1 MSVSAI
7 TQPHSYMAA
16 YSAVPLKIYSN
27 QWDQQELFKYIVNVV
42 FNTVTITADQSINIG
57 NDVYTLLTTSTPHL
71 FQIGD
76 TVLLDDSINGGQFTG
91 YYIVQK
97 IVSSTQF
104 AIDLIPGVPFAGP
117 GFTCSNVL
125 KWKLAPDLDGY
136 GKIDLSNT
144 LKDFVTQNL
153 TGQNSSY
160 ANAYDGDNTK
170 FCYSIYCGSE
180 QNYTFQFDDNLFVG
194 GNVAFYSSGTTSL
207 TGIPFQIGDVITVVQ
222 DVVEWSYFDNYFGS
236 GGVGFTGSTQHSFL
250 PNQTVTVTGQQTY
263 PFYNGIS
270 TILSVTSNGL
280 VINKPWQGSTPVEG
294 GFVYGNPRPEYNATC
309 TITSIYVD
317 PTYGVVIVTDM
328 PFTTSSVPIP
338 GIIQYADGSIT
349 ENPVELKLTGF
360 CVYNSYIPTTEYS
373 LTAFDPYVIQTRSFT
388 SNNLSTILSGSTQ
401 YRIEPNTRLFPLV
414 HSISPTYVDGTYYR
428 FYQNGTPL
436 GAVFISKPQSTDLD
450 WYAPAGLEQILNT
463 TYTNVS
469 GTFTSYYN
477 NITNYEMYAT
487 ENVAPN
493 TYAPRTN
500 SIYFKL
506 NQDCSM
512 YEIYH
517 LMWKD
522 ANGSFISYPFIYM
535 SRENIEVDRKT
546 YYKQTGT
553 WNNNSFQ
560 YNNTDTGEKN
570 FYVKSRK
577 SFILNSGWLYEF
589 ERELIE
595 DLMQSASVY
604 LQTPDNKL
612 FQAHIEAT
620 DLELFKNINEQLFSY
635 TFNIRTSINE
645 YRF

>member
-1 MSVSAI
+1 
-7 TQPHSYMAA
+7 MAA
-16 YSAVPLKIYSN
+16 YSAVPLKIYST
-27 QWDQQELFKYIVNVV
+27 QWDQQELFKYLVNVV
-42 FNTVTITADQSINIG
+42 FNTVTITTDQSINIG
-57 NDVYTLLTTSTPHL
+57 NDVYTLLTSSTPHL
-71 FQIGD
+71 FSLGD
-76 TVLLDDSINGGQFTG
+76 TVLIDDSINGGQFTG

-117 GFTCSNVL
+117 GFTCSNVI

-144 LKDFVTQNL
+144 LKDFVTQDL
-153 TGQNSSY
+153 TGQSTGY
-160 ANAYDGDNTK
+160 ANSYDGDNTR

-180 QNYTFQFDDNLFVG
+180 QNYTFQFEDNLFVG
-194 GNVAFYSSGTTSL
+194 GNVAFYNSSITGL
-207 TGIPFQIGDVITVVQ
+207 TGIPFQIGDVITVTQ
-222 DVVEWSYFDNYFGS
+222 DVVEWAYNDNYFGA

-250 PNQTVTVTGQQTY
+250 PGQQVTVTGQQTY

-270 TILSVTSNGL
+270 SILSVTTNAL
-280 VINKPWQGSTPVEG
+280 VINKTWQGSTPVEP
-294 GFVYGNPRPEYNATC
+294 GFVYGVPRPEYNNSC

-328 PFTTSSVPIP
+328 PFTTSSVPIS
-338 GIIQYADGSIT
+338 GIIQYSDGAIT

-360 CVYNSYIPTTEYS
+360 CVYNSYVPTTEYS
-373 LTAFDPYVIQTRSFT
+373 LTAFDPYVIQTRSYQQ
-388 SNNLSTILSGSTQ
+388 NNLSTMLGGSDQ
-401 YRIEPNTRLFPLV
+401 YRVEPNTILQILT
-414 HSISPTYVDGTYYR
+414 HSISTTYVDGMFYR
-428 FYQNGTPL
+428 FYSNGTTL
-436 GAVFISKPQSTDLD
+436 GTVFIAKPQSTDLD
-450 WYAPAGLEQILNT
+450 WYSPAGLVQISNSS
-463 TYTNVS
+463 YVNVT
-469 GTFTSYYN
+469 GTFSSYSGN
-477 NITNYEMYAT
+477 VTNYEIFAT

-493 TYAPRTN
+493 TYAQRTN
-500 SIYFKL
+500 EIKFKL
-506 NQDCSM
+506 NTDCSM

-522 ANGSFISYPFIYM
+522 KNGSFASYPFIYM

-553 WNNNSFQ
+553 WKNNSFQ
-560 YNNTDTGEKN
+560 YDDIDTGEKN

-589 ERELIE
+589 ERELID
-595 DLMQSASVY
+595 DLMQSSSVY
-604 LQTPDNKL
+604 IQTPDNRL
-612 FQAHIEAT
+612 FQAHIEAK

-635 TFNIRTSINE
+635 TFNVRTSINE